1 MPIGRPRKKNH
12 SSEDKK
18 LIKKSLP
25 IGHPKK
31 EDRSSEDKKLIKKSM
46 PIGRPKKEDRSS
58 EDKKLLNK
66 RNYHR
71 NYQSQVKAGI
81 EQLFKDEKSC
91 LTDLNVANKEIDVL
105 RIENDKLMKDRK
117 ILLKFVE
124 ECDKQLLTTMATTF
138 KK

>member
-1 MPIGRPRKKNH
+1 MPIGSLKKKDH

-18 LIKKSLP
+18 PIKKP
-25 IGHPKK
+25 
-31 EDRSSEDKKLIKKSM
+31 IKKSM

-58 EDKKLLNK
+58 EDKKLLKK

-71 NYQSQVKAGI
+71 NYQYQVKAGI

-91 LTDLNVANKEIDVL
+91 LTDLNVANNEIDVL
-105 RIENDKLMKDRK
+105 RIENNKLMKDRK
-117 ILLKFVE
+117 KLLKFVE
-124 ECDKQLLTTMATTF
+124 ECDKQLLTAMATNF